1 MKLPIPNYSRY
12 YLNTEDNRVYNS
24 KDRPISE
31 YISCKPNGS
40 HPVSKLN
47 IVDDN
52 GFSKNVMK
60 HRLVYM
66 AYHPD
71 EDISDLQINHLDENS
86 LNNDISNLKPCTGKE
101 NMNWGT
107 VGHRI
112 SLANKGRLNNHRSKP
127 VIAYVLDDYAVEHY
141 PSINEAARVINGDRR
156 WIIDC
161 CKGYR
166 VDYAGRIWQY
176 ERR

>member
-1 MKLPIPNYSRY
+1 MQLDLPGFSRY
-12 YLNTEDNRVYNS
+12 YLETDDNNIYNQS
-24 KDRPISE
+24 HHLMSE
-31 YISCKPNGS
+31 QIYHNRYGK
-40 HPVSKLN
+40 HPVSKLRL
-47 IVDDN
+47 VDDS
-52 GFSKNVMK
+52 GDERTVMK
-60 HRLVYM
+60 HRMVYM

-86 LNNDISNLKPCTGKE
+86 LNNDISNLKTCTAKE

-107 VGHRI
+107 VGKRI
-112 SLANKGRLNNHRSKP
+112 SESTKGRTNNHRSIP
-127 VIAYVLDDYAVEHY
+127 VIAYVLEEYDVEHY
-141 PSINEAARVINGDRR
+141 PSIAEAGRR
-156 WIIDC
+156 LGIDDTGIIDC